1 MTMTFT
7 EVILAVL
14 SPKNLFLIAAGVY
27 SGIIVGAI
35 PGLTV
40 TMAVAL
46 LVSLTYGWPMVE
58 ATALMM
64 GIYAG
69 GVYGGSW
76 SAILMNIP
84 GAPAAVSTGFDGYPL
99 AKRGEAGQAI
109 GLATTQS
116 FVGGLLGIA
125 ALAFGAPVVANFA
138 LGFGPQEYFLLTM
151 FGMAILGYL
160 SGTSL
165 PRGILAA
172 AFGVFFGLV
181 GMDPVY
187 GTGRFTFHN
196 VYLLGGV
203 HFIPILI
210 GLFGLS
216 EVFYQMKQDVQG
228 EVTTTVGSVI
238 PKFSMMVKNMWLTL
252 RCAVIG
258 VFIGALPGVGGD
270 VAALTAYA
278 HAKQT
283 VRNPSR
289 PFGEGA
295 YEGVIAP
302 ETANNACIGG
312 ALIPMITLGIPGD
325 AVTAVLLG
333 AMYIHGLKP
342 GPMVMLES
350 RSFFWLVVASSF
362 IANIFMV
369 LLGLGTVGYCSR
381 IIMVKKEILMPI
393 VVLFSLLGSFVVENN
408 IFHVIIAMVFGILGY
423 FMKTLDIPVGPMV
436 LGVILG
442 PMADV
447 SLRRALIIA
456 DESIPRLLWSFVTR
470 PISLVLALALVWI
483 LLGETP
489 LFRIMKSRLFPAAGG
504 ARG

>member
-1 MTMTFT
+1 MS
-7 EVILAVL
+7 EVILTVL
-14 SPKNLFLIAAGVY
+14 NPKIVFLIASGVY
-27 SGIIVGAI
+27 SGIIIGAI

-99 AKRGEAGQAI
+99 AQMGEAGPAI

-116 FVGGLLGIA
+116 FLGGILGIA
-125 ALAFGAPVVANFA
+125 ALAFGAPVVAEFA
-138 LGFGPQEYFLLTM
+138 LRFGPQEYFLLTM
-151 FGMAILGYL
+151 FGMVILGYL
-160 SGTSL
+160 SGASL
-165 PRGILAA
+165 QRGILSA

-187 GTGRFTFHN
+187 GTGRFTFGN
-196 VYLLGGV
+196 VYLLAGV

-216 EVFYQMKQDVQG
+216 EVFYQMKQDVKG
-228 EVTTTVGSVI
+228 EVASVAGRVVPGLSQMIKYLGVTVRSAI
-238 PKFSMMVKNMWLTL
+238 T
-252 RCAVIG
+252 G

-278 HAKQT
+278 QAKRT
-283 VRNPSR
+283 VKNPSR
-289 PFGEGA
+289 PFGQGA
-295 YEGVIAP
+295 YEGVIAA

-325 AVTAVLLG
+325 AVTAVILG

-350 RSFFWLVVASSF
+350 RSFFWLIVASSLV
-362 IANIFMV
+362 ANVFMII
-369 LLGLGTVGYCSR
+369 LGLATVGYCAR
-381 IIMVKKEILMPI
+381 VIMIQREILMPI
-393 VVLFSLLGSFVVENN
+393 VVLFSLLGAFVVENN
-408 IFHVIIAMVFGILGY
+408 MFHLILALIFGILGY
-423 FMKTLDIPVGPMV
+423 VMKSLDFPVGPMV

-442 PMADV
+442 PLADV
-447 SLRRALIIA
+447 SLRRALIIV
-456 DESIPRLLWSFVTR
+456 DESIPALLRSFLTR
-470 PISLVLALALVWI
+470 PISLILVIALVWM

-489 LFRIMKSRLFPAAGG
+489 VFRLIKARLTRGG
-504 ARG
+504 STTAES